1 MAIPK
6 LSRKAAKIFAEY
18 KVPID
23 PGFDWALEVEGAKSE
38 GDLSPELRAFL
49 AEPYFINPKPKD
61 LEKHLPGQHDQS
73 THGGR
78 KSYSSIDD
86 LVKDGLDLQETVE
99 ELGDYSA
106 SDGNVAMRVLLER
119 AGKGGKPEIV
129 NSVDDLDGDP
139 IYRGAADVTNDSFKT
154 NEYDRIGVGQYGDG
168 YYFSDNK
175 ITAEDYAARAGRDKT
190 YGDNNPDVMVA
201 SWKKDAKIYAVGESM
216 NWIDASTAAQNKAI
230 DKLNVNTRA
239 SDDQD
244 AIYNLFYSDY
254 GNAFVTDL
262 ILQGYDGMSIKIG
275 LTENYTVVFNRE
287 AMQVVGN

>member
-1 MAIPK
+1 MAIPE

-18 KVPID
+18 KVPMD

-86 LVKDGLDLQETVE
+86 LVKDGVDLEETVE
-99 ELGDYSA
+99 ELGGFSP

-119 AGKGGKPEIV
+119 VGKGGKPEIV
-129 NSVDDLDGDP
+129 DSVADLDGEP
-139 IYRGAADVTNDSFKT
+139 MYRGAADVTNDSFKT
-154 NEYDRIGVGQYGDG
+154 NDYDRIGVGQYGDG

-175 ITAEDYAARAGRDKT
+175 ITAEDYAARAGRDRT
-190 YGDNNPDVMVA
+190 YGENNPDVMTA
-201 SWKKDAKIYAVGESM
+201 GWKKDARVFAAGDSGD
-216 NWIDASTAAQNKAI
+216 WGQAASASGRKAI
-230 DKLNVNTRA
+230 DKLNINTMA
-239 SDDQD
+239 TSDQSAVFD
-244 AIYNLFYSDY
+244 LFYSDN
-254 GNAFVTDL
+254 GNSLVTDL
-262 ILQGYDGMSIKIG
+262 ILQGYDGMTVKIG
-275 LTENYTVVFNRE
+275 LTETYTVVFNRE
-287 AMQVVGN
+287 ALQVVGN